1 MPESVFLRGGEPLA
15 QQRIEIE
22 HLMRRLVDD
31 LLREQVFDRGREV
44 VDLETLTP
52 AAIDVIKHPLE
63 GPQPADQAV
72 SRTVIQAIPANG
84 LDHLLN
90 RCRAALAAAFLDQLP
105 RQVLAWLIG
114 HDLTA
119 RRRRRYRSC

>member
-1 MPESVFLRGGEPLA
+1 MPKGVFLRGGEPLA

-31 LLREQVFDRGREV
+31 LLREQVFDRGRKV
-44 VDLETLTP
+44 VDFEALTP

-63 GPQPADQAV
+63 GPQPTDQAMR
-72 SRTVIQAIPANG
+72 RTIAQAIPANG

-90 RCRAALAAAFLDQLP
+90 RCRAALAAAFLDQLAGESLS
-105 RQVLAWLIG
+105 RQLG
-114 HDLTA
+114 HDASL
-119 RRRRRYRSC
+119 

>member
-31 LLREQVFDRGREV
+31 LLREQIFDGRREV

-52 AAIDVIKHPLE
+52 DAIDVIKHPLE
-63 GPQPADQAV
+63 APQPADQAV
-72 SRTVIQAIPANG
+72 SRTVIQASPGNG
-84 LDHLLN
+84 LDHLLS
-90 RCRAALAAAFLDQLP
+90 RCRAALAAALLDQLP
-105 RQVLAWLIG
+105 RQVLS
-114 HDLTA
+114 
-119 RRRRRYRSC
+119 R

>member
-31 LLREQVFDRGREV
+31 LLREQIFEGGREV

-72 SRTVIQAIPANG
+72 SRTVIQATPGNG

-90 RCRAALAAAFLDQLP
+90 RCRAALAAAFLHQLP
-105 RQVLAWLIG
+105 RQVLS
-114 HDLTA
+114 
-119 RRRRRYRSC
+119 R

>member
-1 MPESVFLRGGEPLA
+1 MPESVFLRRGEPLA

-31 LLREQVFDRGREV
+31 LLREQIFDGRREV

-63 GPQPADQAV
+63 GP
-72 SRTVIQAIPANG
+72 
-84 LDHLLN
+84 
-90 RCRAALAAAFLDQLP
+90 
-105 RQVLAWLIG
+105 
-114 HDLTA
+114 
-119 RRRRRYRSC
+119 